1 MLTIFCRYYKI
12 YVVAVKMSI
21 KSQKIGGKSMKWK
34 QMLAIGLSAVTIMSA
49 VQGEGIRVY
58 AGTKTEVQNKETKK
72 TLAKAAVTASE
83 YGSVV
88 DSETISDETSKTEI
102 TWTVYDSGKLV
113 IEGTG
118 VTPDWSPWFNYK
130 EDITDVIIGDGI
142 TALGERNFMNYPTLK
157 TVTVKGNLS
166 KIGNSAF
173 EGCTALRSV
182 KVKESTMIML
192 GEYTFLNCTALTD
205 ADLPGSK
212 MKSIGSKAFWGCTS
226 LNKFDFS
233 DVSRIQD
240 FAFANCSSFEN
251 ITIPSTWNTI
261 AEGAFYGCSGLKN
274 IDIPENIK
282 TIGKNAFQ
290 GCSGIKTLKIPGT
303 VTEIGKWAF
312 SNCTGL
318 EEFDIE
324 EGVQTIGDLAFAGCE
339 NLKTMILPKSVSQF
353 PDKFVT
359 D

>member
-1 MLTIFCRYYKI
+1 
-12 YVVAVKMSI
+12 MSI

-157 TVTVKGNLS
+157 TVTVK
-166 KIGNSAF
+166 
-173 EGCTALRSV
+173 
-182 KVKESTMIML
+182 
-192 GEYTFLNCTALTD
+192 D
-205 ADLPGSK
+205 
-212 MKSIGSKAFWGCTS
+212 
-226 LNKFDFS
+226 
-233 DVSRIQD
+233 
-240 FAFANCSSFEN
+240 
-251 ITIPSTWNTI
+251 
-261 AEGAFYGCSGLKN
+261 
-274 IDIPENIK
+274 
-282 TIGKNAFQ
+282 
-290 GCSGIKTLKIPGT
+290 
-303 VTEIGKWAF
+303 
-312 SNCTGL
+312 
-318 EEFDIE
+318 
-324 EGVQTIGDLAFAGCE
+324 
-339 NLKTMILPKSVSQF
+339 
-353 PDKFVT
+353 
-359 D
+359 